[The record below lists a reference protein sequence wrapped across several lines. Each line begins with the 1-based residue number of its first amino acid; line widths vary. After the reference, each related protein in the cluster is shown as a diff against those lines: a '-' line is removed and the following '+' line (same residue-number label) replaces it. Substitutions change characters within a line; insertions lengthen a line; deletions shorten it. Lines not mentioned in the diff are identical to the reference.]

1 MEQNKRTIMLI
12 GEENFKKI
20 TNKTIMIFGCGGVG
34 GFVIE
39 SLARSGV
46 NNLILID
53 NDEVKESNLNRQI
66 IATTDT
72 IGKLKVDVF
81 KKHLLAINP
90 NINIKVYPLFIL
102 KDNITQINF
111 RNVDYIIDCV
121 DTVTAKITII
131 ETAKQLNIP
140 VISSMGTGNKLD
152 QTKLKIVDIKKTHTC
167 PLAKVM
173 RYELKKRNITDVLV
187 LFSEET
193 PITSSNNITKEIPSM
208 IFVPSIAGIMIAQR
222 VILDLINTK

>member
-81 KKHLLAINP
+81 KKHLLTINP

-111 RNVDYIIDCV
+111 KNVDYIIDCV
-121 DTVTAKITII
+121 DTVTAKIIII

-152 QTKLKIVDIKKTHTC
+152 PTKLKIVDIKKTHTC

-193 PITSSNNITKEIPSM
+193 PITSSNNVTKEIPSM